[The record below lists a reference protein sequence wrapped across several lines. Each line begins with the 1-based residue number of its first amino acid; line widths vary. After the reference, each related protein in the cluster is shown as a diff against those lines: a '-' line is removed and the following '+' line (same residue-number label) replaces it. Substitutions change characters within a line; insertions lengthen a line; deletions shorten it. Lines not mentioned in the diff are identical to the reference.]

1 MAENMTEVR
10 SCSVSALFLLVFARF
25 SAHSSAHFLQ
35 VMFTD
40 GVFVFHEGDSGESL
54 FMIDQ
59 GSVGVYIEGKGKVT
73 EVEQGRCFGELALI
87 NHEPRTASVR
97 AQGTTKLLEL
107 TTRSVEPILNRI
119 WGGQKEMARRMSLLL
134 RIPIFQYL
142 ERDAM
147 QLLAT
152 ILSSVKYAE
161 PGAGFFSLS
170 FPAFF
175 ALFSRSLF
183 LEFFALFSHILLF
196 FSLSLFRSLFRSLFC
211 RCGHR
216 DGRQDGRLHVRYRR
230 GTYAGTDS
238 HKLTLI

>member
-35 VMFTD
+35 VLFTD

-152 ILSSVKYAE
+152 HLTRVKYAE
-161 PGAGFFSLS
+161 PGAGFSRSLSPHFSLS
-170 FPAFF
+170 FL
-175 ALFSRSLF
+175 ALFSSSFSLSFRIFCSFSRSLF
-183 LEFFALFSHILLF
+183 FAHFFAHF
-196 FSLSLFRSLFRSLFC
+196 F
-211 RCGHR
+211 
-216 DGRQDGRLHVRYRR
+216 
-230 GTYAGTDS
+230 AGVDIVTEGKMGDCMYVIEEEHMQEQTRTS
-238 HKLTLI
+238 